1 MTEAPDRSASDDFD
15 LSRWPVAR
23 YRMPA
28 RVPDSEVEARIAEF
42 EALLARN
49 ERFVLVFHGPEMPKD
64 SSRFMKAYRA
74 WFNANKEAQKRLCAG
89 AVRVEPDPGRRKS
102 FTVKALSMMNKLF
115 LPYPYTVVGSDAE
128 AQAQAMTWLAET
140 QPTKTQPT
148 KSRLGA

>member
-1 MTEAPDRSASDDFD
+1 MTEAPDRSASGDFD

-28 RVPDSEVEARIAEF
+28 HVPDSEAESRIAEF

-49 ERFVLVFHGPEMPKD
+49 ERFVLVFHGPEMPKG

-89 AVRVEPDPGRRKS
+89 AVRVEPDPGRRQS
-102 FTVKALSMMNKLF
+102 LTVKALSMINKLF
-115 LPYPYTVVGSDAE
+115 LPYPYTIVGSEAE
-128 AQAQAMTWLAET
+128 AQAQAMTWLA
-140 QPTKTQPT
+140 KTQPT
-148 KSRLGA
+148 KPRLGA